1 MICLVDS
8 INMKKVAR
16 RKHVYW
22 KLRVA
27 NQPWNFE
34 RQNFFLLRMWSLRNL
49 FYLFYIKI
57 LHGKREERLTRH
69 MRNNEV
75 LQNIYFF
82 TTNFIIISCKHY
94 ALSIL
99 SIHGRQA
106 PAYCLQVEPNSVF
119 G

>member
-1 MICLVDS
+1 M
-8 INMKKVAR
+8 
-16 RKHVYW
+16 
-22 KLRVA
+22 A
-27 NQPWNFE
+27 NHALE
-34 RQNFFLLRMWSLRNL
+34 IREAKFLFTENVVSPEFVL
-49 FYLFYIKI
+49 FIFYIKI

-106 PAYCLQVEPNSVF
+106 PAYCLRVEPNSVF